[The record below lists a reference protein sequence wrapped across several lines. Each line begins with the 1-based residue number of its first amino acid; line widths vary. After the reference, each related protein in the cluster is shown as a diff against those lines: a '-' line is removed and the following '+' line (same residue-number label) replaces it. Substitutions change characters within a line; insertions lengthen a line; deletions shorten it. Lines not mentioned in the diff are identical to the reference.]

1 MDGPL
6 LGYFFCRL
14 VFMVV
19 FGEFAVVTALLNGH
33 QRRWKVSGLSRA
45 IPRRSEKTRLAMC
58 RPVSHIGKLGILG
71 HADEQRHHGQD
82 RAGNVALEIGT
93 AGRGE

>member
-45 IPRRSEKTRLAMC
+45 IQRRGVRRDWQCAA
-58 RPVSHIGKLGILG
+58 RFPQGNHVSWVMPMNSAI
-71 HADEQRHHGQD
+71 
-82 RAGNVALEIGT
+82 T
-93 AGRGE
+93 AKIAQAT